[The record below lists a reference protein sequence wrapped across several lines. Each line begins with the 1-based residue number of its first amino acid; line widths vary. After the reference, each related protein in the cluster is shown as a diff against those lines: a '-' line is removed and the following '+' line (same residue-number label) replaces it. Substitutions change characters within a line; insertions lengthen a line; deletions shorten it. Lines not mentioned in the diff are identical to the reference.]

1 MLYQSP
7 NLGGVQLYGI
17 YAFAAT
23 LTQPVPATTGNMLN
37 LGASYAGY
45 GLYAGLSYVNQH
57 PGQETIAGLPT
68 ALTLLSIGN
77 FIGAPAYRVGIV
89 NFQFNYS
96 YPRAQDPVCE
106 VSRCG
111 ARHGALAQHRR
122 AGCDDPG
129 YSHGYDRD
137 RGFVAQRARGA

>member
-1 MLYQSP
+1 MRQISRTEIRGWAPGWDNARWICFLEF
-7 NLGGVQLYGI
+7 V
-17 YAFAAT
+17 
-23 LTQPVPATTGNMLN
+23 VTGHT
-37 LGASYAGY
+37 GY

-57 PGQETIAGLPT
+57 PGQETIAGLLT
-68 ALTLLSIGN
+68 SLTLLSTGP

-96 YPRAQDPVCE
+96 YQRAQDPVCE
-106 VSRCG
+106 ASRCG